1 MRTTRVERFK
11 KLRRKKIKKFIIYTF
26 ILPTTFI
33 LLGYLFTTI
42 IIIPI
47 MTGNN

>member
-1 MRTTRVERFK
+1 MRTTRLKKFR
-11 KLRRKKIKKFIIYTF
+11 KLRHQKIKKFIIYTL
-26 ILPTTFI
+26 ILPTTFV

-42 IIIPI
+42 IIIPF

>member
-1 MRTTRVERFK
+1 MRTTRVEKFR
-11 KLRRKKIKKFIIYTF
+11 KLRHKKIKKFIIYTF

-33 LLGYLFTTI
+33 LLGYLLTNI